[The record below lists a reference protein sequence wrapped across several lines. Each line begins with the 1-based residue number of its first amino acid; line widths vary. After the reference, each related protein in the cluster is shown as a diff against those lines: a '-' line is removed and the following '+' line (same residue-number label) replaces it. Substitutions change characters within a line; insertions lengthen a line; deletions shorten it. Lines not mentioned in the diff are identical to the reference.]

1 LINNSFANS
10 LAGFI
15 HSGKN
20 RENIEKLQKIRIL
33 FQESGKY
40 AKKKLFWNFKNYNTK
55 AY

>member
-1 LINNSFANS
+1 LINNSFANT

-40 AKKKLFWNFKNYNTK
+40 AKKKIILEFQKL
-55 AY
+55 